1 MTKVDEPSKYGVI
14 VCKPGTQ
21 QIQTFVEKP
30 TEFVGDRINAGIYI
44 FNNGILKRIKAEP
57 TSIEKEVFP
66 QMAQDGELF
75 CFDLEGFWMDVGQ
88 PKDYL
93 TGVAL
98 YLKSLA
104 GKGQLPNYASQYD
117 QLTIHGNVLIDPT
130 AKIGRNVSLGPNV
143 TIGPNVVLEEGVR
156 IQRAAILEG
165 AHIRAHSFIQSSIV
179 GWKSKVGRWVRMDN
193 GVVLG
198 DDVSVKDELYVNGAI
213 VLPNKSLSANVPEP
227 QIIM

>member
-1 MTKVDEPSKYGVI
+1 VTKVDEPSQYGVI
-14 VCKPGTQ
+14 VTQPGGTF
-21 QIQTFVEKP
+21 IQRFVEKP
-30 TEFVGDRINAGIYI
+30 ADFVGDRINAGIYM
-44 FNNGILKRIKAEP
+44 FNPSVLKRIRPEP

-66 QMAQDGELF
+66 QMAQDGELH
-75 CFDLEGFWMDVGQ
+75 CFDLQGYWMDVGQ

-98 YLKSLA
+98 YLSSLES
-104 GKGQLPNYASQYD
+104 KGQLPDYKHLDSCTVQ
-117 QLTIHGNVLIDPT
+117 GNVLIDPT
-130 AKIGRNVSLGPNV
+130 AKIGRNCVLGPNV
-143 TIGPNVVLEEGVR
+143 TIGPNVIIEEGVR
-156 IQRAAILEG
+156 IHRAAILEG
-165 AHIRAHSFIQSSIV
+165 AHIKAHSYVHSSIV

-213 VLPNKSLSANVPEP
+213 VLPNKSLTTNVPEP